1 MNRAYL
7 LLDRVQIENLSDR
20 LFEMTGGATVHSL
33 YQRTAYSHLES
44 VGPVLIGVV
53 PDSPLAKVFSQEWSA
68 TAGIWL
74 ESAAD
79 ESQVQEHLRS
89 LIHARVE
96 GAATVFFRFYDP
108 RITALWLMDLPA
120 PERDRLMGPVRLIR
134 LPESQIHQQTEQP
147 AIPYADK
154 PWLLLTAEQLDQ
166 LNTAKRKCFAR
177 QLIEYG
183 QCHFPESLGSL
194 ASTAL
199 QQWAMDC
206 QASAARSGFSAV
218 DEVFLWVRFCVVLGA
233 DFPDGPEHGAYR
245 QLLAEPGFLPRQR
258 LDNLNRALTHQLLN
272 DKDFTR

>member
-1 MNRAYL
+1 MGEDALDELAEAGRTGEIGAVAGQVDSGQHDFVL
-7 LLDRVQIENLSDR
+7 ARRDGALDRVDHR
-20 LFEMTGGATVHSL
+20 ACWG
-33 YQRTAYSHLES
+33 R
-44 VGPVLIGVV
+44 
-53 PDSPLAKVFSQEWSA
+53 
-68 TAGIWL
+68 
-74 ESAAD
+74 AA
-79 ESQVQEHLRS
+79 R
-89 LIHARVE
+89 
-96 GAATVFFRFYDP
+96 
-108 RITALWLMDLPA
+108 PA

-183 QCHFPESLGSL
+183 QCHFPKSLGSL

-233 DFPDGPEHGAYR
+233 DFPDGPEHAAYR
-245 QLLAEPGFLPRQR
+245 QLLAEPGLLPRQR